1 MLRSVLQRAGEDR
14 SVRASLLYVS
24 SGILVQSVA
33 LILSPLWTRAMSQ
46 EEFGIIAVVQP
57 IAIFVATIAGL
68 GLQNGVARLVHD
80 EPRGSRGQLDIAKSV
95 IAFQLTGL
103 IAVLFVGLVLIP
115 PLETPLQNLLGFPP
129 TPYLRLALVG
139 AFLTAG
145 AATLTQTSQ
154 ALELPWPVFWSRLGE
169 SGLRGGLIVALVV
182 FGGMQ
187 GSGMLI
193 ARAGGA
199 AAMAFVLVVGV
210 RAFATGVFR
219 RGIIRGALRFSLPL
233 LPYQLSALLL
243 DGADRIILNEF
254 HGEASVAPYAL
265 SYAVGGGGM
274 LLIGA
279 SVLRAEAPTFYQ
291 AMRNGEHA
299 LAGKRVILRIEVL
312 ALIAIGLNVL
322 GGPVIELVY
331 DTRYA
336 SSAALM
342 PLIVSGLFFRCVF
355 SFKNF
360 TLMSRKRTALSSG
373 ITVVTALANL
383 GLNFAMIPVWG
394 ASGAA
399 IATLV
404 AYALQAVVGT
414 IVERR
419 LAPVP
424 QHLER
429 LALSSAGVVASAV
442 VAHALLQP
450 LVAN

>member
-1 MLRSVLQRAGEDR
+1 MPRSVLQRASEDR

-33 LILSPLWTRAMSQ
+33 LVLSPLWTRAMTK

-57 IAIFVATIAGL
+57 IAIFVATVAGL

-80 EPRGSRGQLDIAKSV
+80 EPRGSSGQLDIAKGV
-95 IAFQLTGL
+95 IAFQFMGL
-103 IAVLFVGLVLIP
+103 IAALSVSFLLIP
-115 PLETPLQNLLGFPP
+115 GFATPLRNLLGFPA
-129 TPYLRLALVG
+129 TRYLQLALLG
-139 AFLTAG
+139 AFLTSAAG
-145 AATLTQTSQ
+145 TLTQTSQ

-169 SGLRGGLIVALVV
+169 STSRGGLIVLLVV
-182 FGGMQ
+182 FGGME

-199 AAMAFVLVVGV
+199 AAMLLLLAFGI
-210 RAFATGVFR
+210 RTAATGVIR
-219 RGIIRGALRFSLPL
+219 PGVIRGALRFSLPL

-265 SYAVGGGGM
+265 AYAVGGGGM

-279 SVLRAEAPTFYQ
+279 SVLRAEAPSFYQ
-291 AMRNGEHA
+291 AMRSGEHA
-299 LAGKRVILRIEVL
+299 LAGHRVIRRIEFL
-312 ALIAIGLNVL
+312 ALIAIGLNVV

-331 DTRYA
+331 DARYA

-360 TLMSRKRTALSSG
+360 TLMARKRTALSSG
-373 ITVVTALANL
+373 ITVATAVANL
-383 GLNFAMIPVWG
+383 GLNFVMIPVWG

-399 IATLV
+399 IATLL
-404 AYALQAVVGT
+404 AYALQAVVGA
-414 IVERR
+414 IAERR

-424 QHLER
+424 QYLGR
-429 LALSSAGVVASAV
+429 LALSSAGVVISAV
-442 VAHALLQP
+442 VAHILLQP
-450 LVAN
+450 SVVN